1 MRTGTRRRVGV
12 IAVAAAAVAMS
23 ASPAW
28 AVTFSS
34 VSGVYAEATD
44 GAGEIWLSLK
54 DNKCDSNDVYFQ
66 LKNPSG
72 VFSTTRNS
80 LGCGQWVQRRISY
93 GPAAVYGRACVDSWR
108 DSCTSWQRLH

>member
-1 MRTGTRRRVGV
+1 MGMGTHRRVGI
-12 IAVAAAAVAMS
+12 IAVATAAVTMS

-34 VSGVYAEATD
+34 VSGVYAETAD
-44 GAGEIWLSLK
+44 AAGEIFLSLK
-54 DNKCDSNDVYFQ
+54 DSKCDSSDVYFQ
-66 LKNPSG
+66 MKYSSG

-80 LGCGQWVQRRISY
+80 LGCGQWVERRVSY